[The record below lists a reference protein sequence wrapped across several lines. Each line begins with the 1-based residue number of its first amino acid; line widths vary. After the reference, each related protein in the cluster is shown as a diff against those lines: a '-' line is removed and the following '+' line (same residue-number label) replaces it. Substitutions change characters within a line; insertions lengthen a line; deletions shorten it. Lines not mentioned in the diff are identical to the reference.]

1 MMTLN
6 FYQMELI
13 ILNLKLIENVLTI
26 MQMK

>member
-1 MMTLN
+1 MMILN